1 MISLHYIYN
10 IFIII
15 FIIICYKI
23 CNIIY
28 LNSFFIFFIHFIILI
43 FIINCHCNCNRICN
57 INCNYLFF
65 TFILFIFIINC
76 INFNIIII
84 MTCAIIGF
92 IISYL
97 FVKLTV
103 GNSVDING
111 KSEFTL
117 TEKLQASFLI
127 FLFAGYWIVLLAKYL
142 ISLI

>member
-10 IFIII
+10 I

-28 LNSFFIFFIHFIILI
+28 LNYLFIFFIHFIISI

-65 TFILFIFIINC
+65 TFILLIFIINY

-111 KSEFTL
+111 KPEFTL

-127 FLFAGYWIVLLAKYL
+127 FLFVGYWIVLLAKYL

>member
-1 MISLHYIYN
+1 MISLYYIYN
-10 IFIII
+10 I

-28 LNSFFIFFIHFIILI
+28 LNYLFIFFIHFIISI

>member
-1 MISLHYIYN
+1 MISLYYIYN

-15 FIIICYKI
+15 CNRI

-28 LNSFFIFFIHFIILI
+28 LNSFVIFFIHFIISI
-43 FIINCHCNCNRICN
+43 FIINWHCNCNRICN

-97 FVKLTV
+97 FVILTV
-103 GNSVDING
+103 GNSVDITG
-111 KSEFTL
+111 EPEFTL

-142 ISLI
+142 ILLI

>member
-1 MISLHYIYN
+1 MISSYYIYN

-15 FIIICYKI
+15 CNRI

-28 LNSFFIFFIHFIILI
+28 LNYLFIFFIHFIISI

-65 TFILFIFIINC
+65 TFILLIFIINY

-103 GNSVDING
+103 GNSVDITG
-111 KSEFTL
+111 EPEFTL

>member
-1 MISLHYIYN
+1 MISLYYIYN
-10 IFIII
+10 I

-28 LNSFFIFFIHFIILI
+28 LNYLFIFFIHFIISI

-65 TFILFIFIINC
+65 TFILLIFIINY

-103 GNSVDING
+103 GNSVDITG
-111 KSEFTL
+111 EPEFTL

-127 FLFAGYWIVLLAKYL
+127 FLFAGYWIVLLAKYF
-142 ISLI
+142 ISSI

>member
-10 IFIII
+10 I

-28 LNSFFIFFIHFIILI
+28 LNSFVIFFIHFIISI
-43 FIINCHCNCNRICN
+43 FIINGHCNCNRICN
-57 INCNYLFF
+57 INHNYLFF
-65 TFILFIFIINC
+65 TFILLIFIINYN
-76 INFNIIII
+76 NFNIITI

-103 GNSVDING
+103 GNSVNITG
-111 KSEFTL
+111 EPEFTL
-117 TEKLQASFLI
+117 TEQLQASFLI
-127 FLFAGYWIVLLAKYL
+127 FLFAGYWIVLLVKYL

>member
-1 MISLHYIYN
+1 MISSYYIYN

-15 FIIICYKI
+15 CNRI

-28 LNSFFIFFIHFIILI
+28 LNSFFIFFIHFIISI

-65 TFILFIFIINC
+65 TFILLMFIINY

-97 FVKLTV
+97 FVILTV
-103 GNSVDING
+103 GNSVDITG
-111 KSEFTL
+111 EPEFTL

-127 FLFAGYWIVLLAKYL
+127 FLFAGYWIILLVKYL

>member
-1 MISLHYIYN
+1 MISSYYIYN

-15 FIIICYKI
+15 CNRI

-28 LNSFFIFFIHFIILI
+28 LNSFVIFFIHFIISI

-65 TFILFIFIINC
+65 TFILLIFIINY
-76 INFNIIII
+76 INFNIFII

-92 IISYL
+92 IISFL

-103 GNSVDING
+103 GNSVDITG
-111 KSEFTL
+111 EPEFTL

-127 FLFAGYWIVLLAKYL
+127 FLFVGYWIVLLAKYL

>member
-1 MISLHYIYN
+1 
-10 IFIII
+10 
-15 FIIICYKI
+15 
-23 CNIIY
+23 
-28 LNSFFIFFIHFIILI
+28 
-43 FIINCHCNCNRICN
+43 
-57 INCNYLFF
+57 
-65 TFILFIFIINC
+65 
-76 INFNIIII
+76 

-103 GNSVDING
+103 GNSVDITG
-111 KSEFTL
+111 ESAFTL

>member
-10 IFIII
+10 I

-76 INFNIIII
+76 INFNIITI

-103 GNSVDING
+103 GNSVDITG
-111 KSEFTL
+111 EPEFTL

>member
-1 MISLHYIYN
+1 MISLYYIYN
-10 IFIII
+10 I

-28 LNSFFIFFIHFIILI
+28 LNSFVIFFIHFIISI

-65 TFILFIFIINC
+65 TFILLIFIINY
-76 INFNIIII
+76 INFSIIII

-103 GNSVDING
+103 GNSVNITG
-111 KSEFTL
+111 EPEFTL

-142 ISLI
+142 ILLI

>member
-1 MISLHYIYN
+1 MISLYYIYN

-15 FIIICYKI
+15 CNKI

-28 LNSFFIFFIHFIILI
+28 LNSFIIFFIHFIISI
-43 FIINCHCNCNRICN
+43 FIINCHCNCNRIYN

-65 TFILFIFIINC
+65 TFILLIFIINY
-76 INFNIIII
+76 INFNIFII

-92 IISYL
+92 IISFL
-97 FVKLTV
+97 FVKLADV
-103 GNSVDING
+103 NV
-111 KSEFTL
+111 KSTFTL

-127 FLFAGYWIVLLAKYL
+127 FLFAGYWVVLLVKYL

>member
-1 MISLHYIYN
+1 MISLYYIYN
-10 IFIII
+10 I

-28 LNSFFIFFIHFIILI
+28 LNSFFIFFIHFIISI

-65 TFILFIFIINC
+65 TFILFIFIINY

-103 GNSVDING
+103 GNSVNITG
-111 KSEFTL
+111 KPEFTL

-127 FLFAGYWIVLLAKYL
+127 FLFAGYWIVLLVKYL